1 LIYKVF
7 VFHKEI
13 LSQNEALYPML
24 KTIL

>member
-13 LSQNEALYPML
+13 LSQNGALYPML